1 MMDKEILD
9 NLIPLP
15 NQDELKTEIKED
27 LSDAGFVIT
36 NFKSGGIFFTIIMIF
51 IKIYIE
57 LITLARTIVSNS
69 TITNADEEWLEVKA
83 KDFSKERKEIS
94 CTEGNITLK
103 REDSSQTVTIPQGN
117 IFKTEQDKVGYEY
130 RYIVQETTIFPKDE
144 LICKV
149 PVKAENA
156 GSEYNLSQ
164 GIITKSLTHIETVT
178 EITNDENWITKEGS
192 DLEGIENFRSRT
204 LNVWSELSTNV
215 IADKYKNI
223 AEGVTGVLYAQV
235 DDQHPRGQGTVDI
248 IITSTAGQATQNLI
262 TQVTDAVEKIRGPY
276 DNLLVKSSEVVY
288 QDIQVTLE
296 INSYIN
302 SDGMESKANT
312 VIKELL
318 EINTDREL
326 NKLYRADIIYQLK
339 KNLTL
344 KNVKVIMPA
353 EDIELGIDKV
363 ILLGNLQVTINRV

>member
-1 MMDKEILD
+1 MIDKEILD

-15 NQDELKTEIKED
+15 DQDELKNEITEE
-27 LSDAGFVIT
+27 LSDAGFVIN

-57 LITLARTIVSNS
+57 LISLARTIVSNS
-69 TITNADEEWLEVKA
+69 TITNANEEWLEVKA
-83 KDFSKERKEIS
+83 KDFSKERKEAS
-94 CTEGNITLK
+94 YTEGNITLK
-103 REDSSQTVTIPQGN
+103 REDSSQTIIIPQGN
-117 IFKTEQDKVGYEY
+117 IFKTEQDKIGYEY
-130 RYIVQETTIFPKDE
+130 RYLVQETTLFPKDE
-144 LICKV
+144 LICIV
-149 PVKAENA
+149 PVKAEKA
-156 GSEYNLSQ
+156 GSDYNLSS
-164 GIITKSLTHIETVT
+164 GMITKSLTHIETVT

-192 DLEGIENFRSRT
+192 DLEGVENFRNRT
-204 LNVWSELSTNV
+204 LNAWSELSTNV
-215 IADKYKNI
+215 IADKYKNV

-262 TQVTDAVEKIRGPY
+262 TLVTEAVEKIRGPY

-288 QDIQVTLE
+288 QDVQVILE
-296 INSYIN
+296 ISSYLNSEGI
-302 SDGMESKANT
+302 ESKANE

-326 NKLYRADIIYQLK
+326 NKLYRSDINYQLRK
-339 KNLTL
+339 SLTL
-344 KNVKVIMPA
+344 KNVKIITPA

-363 ILLGNLQVTINRV
+363 ILLGNLQVSINRV